1 MNAGAPQAKAA
12 PGPAAPGPTAP
23 GLQVR
28 GLNKAFG
35 GLTVARDIALD
46 LAPGARTA
54 LIGPN
59 GAGKTTFANL
69 ITGIL
74 PPSSGEILLDGRDI
88 GRLGEAERVRAGIAK
103 TFQITTLFRALTVRE
118 NIRLPVLERQGR
130 ALGWLR
136 PAAGYPQVEEEID
149 RQLAAFR
156 LERVA
161 DLPVR
166 DLAYG
171 TQRLVEMAMTL
182 ALRPR
187 ILILDEPAAGVPGSD
202 SHLIV
207 DAMERLPSD
216 LAVLIIEHDMSLVF
230 RVARSIIVL
239 VNGAILTEGTPE
251 AIAADQRV
259 RDLYLGADHG

>member
-1 MNAGAPQAKAA
+1 MSA
-12 PGPAAPGPTAP
+12 

-35 GLTVARDIALD
+35 GIVVARDITLD
-46 LAPGARTA
+46 LKPGARTA

-74 PPSSGEILLDGRDI
+74 PPSSGDILLDGKDI
-88 GRLGEAERVRAGIAK
+88 RSLGEADRVKAGIAK
-103 TFQITTLFRALTVRE
+103 TFQITTLFRSLTVRE
-118 NIRLPVLERQGR
+118 NVRLPILERDGK
-130 ALGWLR
+130 ATGWLR
-136 PAAGYPQVEEEID
+136 PADRFSEVEDEIA
-149 RQLAAFR
+149 QMLAEFR
-156 LERVA
+156 LEAVA
-161 DLPVR
+161 DRPVA

-171 TQRLVEMAMTL
+171 QQRLVEMAMTL

-202 SHLIV
+202 SPLII
-207 DAMERLPSD
+207 DAIERLPEE

-239 VNGAILTEGTPE
+239 VAGEILTEGAPE
-251 AIAADQRV
+251 EIAADPRV
-259 RDLYLGADHG
+259 RELYLGAHHG